1 MPSTAIFFGLL
12 LILLGAGGYIYGT
25 MNGNASLTAL
35 IPAIFGLLMMVFGAL
50 ARSMENL
57 RKHLMHGAVLVG
69 LLGFLAT
76 VSSFLKIPALL
87 AGTAERPAAV
97 VTQLAMALICLA
109 FVVLCVKSFVDA
121 RRNRITELN

>member
-1 MPSTAIFFGLL
+1 MPSTAIFCGVL
-12 LILLGAGGYIYGT
+12 LILIGISGSGYAT
-25 MNGNASLTAL
+25 ANGSASLTAL
-35 IPAIFGLLMMVFGAL
+35 IPAILGLIL
-50 ARSMENL
+50 AVLGFLAKGRESL
-57 RKHLMHGAVLVG
+57 RKHLMHVAVVAG

-97 VTQLAMALICLA
+97 AAQFATALVCLV

-121 RRNRITELN
+121 RRNLTV